1 MANTKAK
8 ILIGVTATAVFGIG
22 GFIIYSAIRKGKIK
36 KKIYDTLND
45 TNTVAGQ
52 QGSLSADDMHK
63 ANYGFD
69 PLFWRDGK
77 NGIMPDTKYLKRSQD
92 ARDSARII
100 YDAIHKNDMLGISED
115 ESKIMSEIKNMKS
128 QGYLSQ
134 VTYAYANAKL
144 GRPANDFIERKNGDL
159 GEDIKTALKGTWY
172 GSEDY
177 LTELNKVITALPY

>member
-22 GFIIYSAIRKGKIK
+22 GFIIYSAVRKGKIR

-45 TNTVAGQ
+45 TTTVAGQ

-77 NGIMPDTKYLKRSQD
+77 NGILPDTNKLFRSQD
-92 ARDSARII
+92 ARNKAKEI
-100 YDAIHKNDMLGISED
+100 YDSIHKNDWLGLTED
-115 ESKIMSEIKNMKS
+115 EGKLMKVIKGLKS
-128 QGYLSQ
+128 QGQLSQ
-134 VTYAYANAKL
+134 VTYAYANAKID
-144 GRPANDFIERKNGDL
+144 RPNGDL

-172 GSEDY
+172 GSENY
-177 LTELNKVITALPY
+177 LTELNRVISALPY